1 VQTTAPDGTNQTA
14 VQAGDPRFGMQ
25 VPVTTPDGL
34 TANVTGSR
42 TVTLSNPDDPSSLT
56 NHTDT
61 VVVNERTIR
70 RSYDAATRTTTDT
83 SPAGRRTE
91 RGAGSVFDTS
101 GSFCRALRGQR

>member
-1 VQTTAPDGTNQTA
+1 MQTTAPDGTNQTA

-101 GSFCRALRGQR
+101 GCFCRALRGQR